1 MMAFGREI
9 ADALGQWLGK
19 MRIPI
24 NLSTEP
30 FRKDRPVLMAS
41 AAVAVALG
49 LLLCGLIY
57 LILADRAR
65 VKDTRVAVARLDN
78 EVRRISSEQ
87 AKLEG
92 TLRLPANAEVL
103 QRSYLLNT
111 LIEHKAISWTKI
123 FSDLESVMP
132 LDVRI
137 ISVRLPQIT
146 SQGEVVLDVEVGAKE
161 VAPIGLFLNRLVK
174 SPLFGPVEG
183 KSTQPPTQQ
192 EPIYKYRFTVNYA
205 QKL

>member
-1 MMAFGREI
+1 
-9 ADALGQWLGK
+9 

-30 FRKDRPVLMAS
+30 FRRDRPIVVAS
-41 AAVAVALG
+41 AAVAVVLALMLG
-49 LLLCGLIY
+49 VLVY
-57 LILADRAR
+57 LIVADRAR
-65 VKDTRVAVARLDN
+65 VKDTRVAVARLDSD
-78 EVRRISSEQ
+78 VRKVTSEQ
-87 AKLEG
+87 ARLEG
-92 TLRLPANAEVL
+92 TLRQPANAEVL

-123 FSDLESVMP
+123 FSDLETVMP
-132 LDVRI
+132 IDTRI

-146 SQGEVVLDVEVGAKE
+146 SQNEVVLDVQVGAKE
-161 VAPIGLFLNRLVK
+161 PGPILVFLSRLNK
-174 SPLFGPVEG
+174 SPLFGPVDP

-192 EPIYKYRFTVNYA
+192 EPIYKFRFTVNYA

>member
-1 MMAFGREI
+1 
-9 ADALGQWLGK
+9 

-30 FRKDRPVLMAS
+30 FRRDRPVLVAS
-41 AAVAVALG
+41 SAFAVVLT
-49 LLLCGLIY
+49 LLLAVVVY
-57 LILADRAR
+57 LVLADRAR
-65 VKDTRVAVARLDN
+65 VKDTRASVARFDS
-78 EVRRISSEQ
+78 EVRKISAEQ
-87 AKLEG
+87 ARLEG

-103 QRSYLLNT
+103 QRSYLLNM
-111 LIEHKAISWTKI
+111 LIEHKSISWTKI

-137 ISVRLPQIT
+137 ISVRLPQVT
-146 SQGEVVLDVEVGAKE
+146 SQGEVVLDVEAGAKE
-161 VAPIGLFLNRLVK
+161 PGQIGLFLGRLVK

>member
-1 MMAFGREI
+1 
-9 ADALGQWLGK
+9 

-30 FRKDRPVLMAS
+30 FRRDRPLLVGS
-41 AAVAVALG
+41 AAVAVVLT
-49 LLLCGLIY
+49 LLLGVVIY
-57 LILADRAR
+57 LIAADRAR
-65 VKDTRVAVARLDN
+65 VKDTRVAVARLDS
-78 EVRRISSEQ
+78 EVRKLSAEQ

-92 TLRLPANAEVL
+92 TLRQPANAEVL

-111 LIEHKAISWTKI
+111 LIQHKSISWTKI

-137 ISVRLPQIT
+137 ISVRLPQVT
-146 SQGEVVLDVEVGAKE
+146 SQSEVVLDVQVGAKE
-161 VAPIGLFLNRLVK
+161 PAPIVVFLQRLIK
-174 SPLFGPVEG
+174 SPLFGPVDP
-183 KSTQPPTQQ
+183 KDNQPPTQQ

>member
-1 MMAFGREI
+1 
-9 ADALGQWLGK
+9 

-30 FRKDRPVLMAS
+30 FRQDRPMLVASSACAVVLA
-41 AAVAVALG
+41 
-49 LLLCGLIY
+49 LLLGFVGY
-57 LILADRAR
+57 LIHADRAR
-65 VKDTRVAVARLDN
+65 VKDTRVAVEQLDA
-78 EVRRISSEQ
+78 EVRKTSSEQ
-87 AKLEG
+87 AQLEG

-103 QRSYLLNT
+103 QRAYLLNT

-146 SQGEVVLDVEVGAKE
+146 SQGEVVLDVEVGAKDL
-161 VAPIGLFLNRLVK
+161 APVGMFLGRLVK

>member
-1 MMAFGREI
+1 
-9 ADALGQWLGK
+9 

-30 FRKDRPVLMAS
+30 FRQDRPALVAS
-41 AAVAVALG
+41 GAVAVVLA
-49 LLLCGLIY
+49 LLLGVVVFLIV
-57 LILADRAR
+57 ADRGR
-65 VKDTRVAVARLDN
+65 MKNTRVAVARLDS

-103 QRSYLLNT
+103 QRSYLLNN
-111 LIEHKAISWTKI
+111 LIDHKAISWTKI
-123 FSDLESVMP
+123 FSDLETVMP
-132 LDVRI
+132 LEARI

-146 SQGEVVLDVEVGAKE
+146 SQNEVVLDVEVGSKE
-161 VAPIGLFLNRLVK
+161 PAPFAVLLNHLNK
-174 SPLFGPVEG
+174 SPLFGPVG
-183 KSTQPPTQQ
+183 MKGTQPPTQQ
-192 EPIYKYRFTVNYA
+192 DPVYKFRFTVNYA

>member
-1 MMAFGREI
+1 
-9 ADALGQWLGK
+9 

-30 FRKDRPVLMAS
+30 FRQDRPALVAS
-41 AAVAVALG
+41 SAVAVVLAVILG
-49 LLLCGLIY
+49 VLVY
-57 LILADRAR
+57 LIVADRAR
-65 VKDTRVAVARLDN
+65 VKDTRVAVARLDT
-78 EVRRISSEQ
+78 EVRKISLEQ

-92 TLRLPANAEVL
+92 TLRQPANAEVL

-111 LIEHKAISWTKI
+111 LIQHKSISWTKI
-123 FSDLESVMP
+123 FDDLGSVMP

-137 ISVRLPQIT
+137 ISVRLPQVT
-146 SQGEVVLDVEVGAKE
+146 SQSAVVLDVQVGAKE
-161 VAPIGLFLNRLVK
+161 PGPIIVFMSRLNK
-174 SPLFGPVEG
+174 SPLFGPVDPKDE
-183 KSTQPPTQQ
+183 QPPTQQ

>member
-1 MMAFGREI
+1 
-9 ADALGQWLGK
+9 
-19 MRIPI
+19 
-24 NLSTEP
+24 
-30 FRKDRPVLMAS
+30 VAS
-41 AAVAVALG
+41 SAVAVALA
-49 LLLCGLIY
+49 LLLGVVVY

-65 VKDTRVAVARLDN
+65 VKDTRVAVARLDS
-78 EVRRISSEQ
+78 EVRKISSDQ
-87 AKLEG
+87 AQLEG

-111 LIEHKAISWTKI
+111 LIEHKAISWTRI
-123 FSDLESVMP
+123 FSDLETVMP
-132 LDVRI
+132 IETRI

-161 VAPIGLFLNRLVK
+161 MAPIGVFLNRLVK

>member
-1 MMAFGREI
+1 
-9 ADALGQWLGK
+9 

-30 FRKDRPVLMAS
+30 FRRDRPELVAS
-41 AAVAVALG
+41 GAVAIVLT
-49 LLLCGLIY
+49 LLLGVLGY

-65 VKDTRVAVARLDN
+65 VKDTRVAVEKLDS
-78 EVRRISSEQ
+78 EARRISAEQ

-92 TLRLPANAEVL
+92 TLRQPANAEVL

-111 LIEHKAISWTKI
+111 LIEHKSISWTKI
-123 FSDLESVMP
+123 FSDLETVMP
-132 LDVRI
+132 LETRI

-146 SQGEVVLDVEVGAKE
+146 SHNEVVLDVQVGAKE
-161 VAPIGLFLNRLVK
+161 PAPFLVLLNHLNK
-174 SPLFGPVEG
+174 SPLFGPVDL
-183 KSTQPPTQQ
+183 KSEQPPTQQ
-192 EPIYKYRFTVNYA
+192 EPLYKFRFTVNYA

>member
-1 MMAFGREI
+1 
-9 ADALGQWLGK
+9 L
-19 MRIPI
+19 RIPI

-30 FRKDRPVLMAS
+30 FQRDRPLLVAS
-41 AAVAVALG
+41 SAVAVVLT
-49 LLLCGLIY
+49 LLLGVVVY
-57 LILADRAR
+57 LITADRAR
-65 VKDTRVAVARLDN
+65 MKGTRVAVEHLDG
-78 EVRRISSEQ
+78 ELRKISAEQ
-87 AKLEG
+87 ARLEG

-103 QRSYLLNT
+103 QRSFLLNT
-111 LIEHKAISWTKI
+111 LIEHKSISWTKI
-123 FSDLESVMP
+123 FNDLEGVMP

-137 ISVRLPQIT
+137 IAVRLPQVT

-161 VAPIGLFLNRLVK
+161 MAPIGIFLSRLVK

>member
-1 MMAFGREI
+1 MLVGS
-9 ADALGQWLGK
+9 G
-19 MRIPI
+19 
-24 NLSTEP
+24 
-30 FRKDRPVLMAS
+30 
-41 AAVAVALG
+41 AVAVVLVLMLG
-49 LLLCGLIY
+49 VLVFLIV
-57 LILADRAR
+57 ADRAR
-65 VKDTRVAVARLDN
+65 VKDTRVEVNRLDS
-78 EVRRISSEQ
+78 EVRKLSSEQ

-103 QRSYLLNT
+103 QRAYLLNT

-146 SQGEVVLDVEVGAKE
+146 SQGEVVLDVEVGAKDL
-161 VAPIGLFLNRLVK
+161 APVGVFLGRLVK

>member
-1 MMAFGREI
+1 
-9 ADALGQWLGK
+9 

-30 FRKDRPVLMAS
+30 FRRDRPALVAS
-41 AAVAVALG
+41 GAVAVVLA
-49 LLLCGLIY
+49 LLLGVVFY
-57 LILADRAR
+57 LISADRAR
-65 VKDTRVAVARLDN
+65 VKDTRVAVQKLDG
-78 EVRRISSEQ
+78 ELRRITAEQ

-92 TLRLPANAEVL
+92 TLRQPANAEVL

-123 FSDLESVMP
+123 FGDLETVMP
-132 LDVRI
+132 IEARI

-146 SQGEVVLDVEVGAKE
+146 SQNEVVLDVEVGAKDP
-161 VAPIGLFLNRLVK
+161 APFIVLLSNLVK
-174 SPLFGPVEG
+174 SPLFGPVAMKG
-183 KSTQPPTQQ
+183 TQPPTQQ

>member
-1 MMAFGREI
+1 
-9 ADALGQWLGK
+9 

-30 FRKDRPVLMAS
+30 FRRDRPLLVATS
-41 AAVAVALG
+41 TVAVVLAMVLG
-49 LLLCGLIY
+49 VVVY
-57 LILADRAR
+57 LIMADRAR
-65 VKDTRVAVARLDN
+65 VKDTRVAVARLDS
-78 EVRRISSEQ
+78 EVRKISLEQ

-92 TLRLPANAEVL
+92 TLRQPANAEVL

-111 LIEHKAISWTKI
+111 LIQHKSISWTRI

-132 LDVRI
+132 ADVRI
-137 ISVRLPQIT
+137 ISVRLPQVT
-146 SQGEVVLDVEVGAKE
+146 SQSEVVLDVQVGAKE
-161 VAPIGLFLNRLVK
+161 PAPIIMFMSRLIK
-174 SPLFGPVEG
+174 SPLFGPVDPKDE
-183 KSTQPPTQQ
+183 QPPTQQ